1 MFVRNKVRVVAASTA
16 NNPMRRTNRQTNKK
30 IKYTKQTNKQT
41 NKQKTVFLAHS
52 ALPSAF
58 MT

>member
-30 IKYTKQTNKQT
+30 IKYTKQTNKQ
-41 NKQKTVFLAHS
+41 KTVFLAHS